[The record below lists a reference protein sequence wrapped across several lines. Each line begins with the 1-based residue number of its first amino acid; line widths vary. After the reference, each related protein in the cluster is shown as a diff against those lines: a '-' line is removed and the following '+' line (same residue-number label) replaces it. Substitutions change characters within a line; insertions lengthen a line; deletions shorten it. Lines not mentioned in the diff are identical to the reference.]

1 MVPSSPPSP
10 DFFSKGKWAEF
21 PRDSVG
27 IESLRTRLSVLLF
40 KHIKKELPELRT
52 ELDRK
57 LAETS
62 KELGRLDTFKGD
74 GVSGIN
80 SDDEDEDPA
89 LPAPATSTA
98 AQDVSSPSAPTD
110 NASDESDKASKIAE
124 KPESH
129 VFGKRKALDWVKETL
144 IQTRGRELAGNFNPL
159 LVGELFWEQSQN
171 WECFAQKH
179 IEEISQLCNNFVRDL
194 LQELCPPDIY
204 ARLSLC
210 SSDIM
215 NVLEQ
220 RLQYSQA
227 ELRKIIAGKKLYP
240 MTYNHYYT
248 TTIQNSALREQ
259 RRNLT
264 RILRKRHRKLPIKN

>member
-248 TTIQNSALREQ
+248 TTIQKLRSQ
-259 RRNLT
+259 RAE
-264 RILRKRHRKLPIKN
+264 KKLDENIAEATSQTTY